1 LLATRR
7 TTTALACLALAACTG
22 GGGEPTATDPPA
34 SSTLRLTVVSMP
46 LSCQSVPGVPEGC
59 QVGGSGLA
67 GGLGK
72 VRVYWSVRLGLPRP
86 GGCRGAA
93 ATGSVSGAGWS
104 VPFSGGGEWCG
115 QRAQFGYRLDR
126 PSGGEG
132 RLEYR
137 HEPPAAAARRPA
149 RAARSTWR

>member
-1 LLATRR
+1 
-7 TTTALACLALAACTG
+7 
-22 GGGEPTATDPPA
+22 
-34 SSTLRLTVVSMP
+34 
-46 LSCQSVPGVPEGC
+46 VPEGC

-67 GGLGK
+67 DGLGK
-72 VRVYWSVRLGLPRP
+72 VRVYWSVRLSLPRP
-86 GGCRGAA
+86 GGCREAA
-93 ATGSVSGAGWS
+93 ATGSVSGTDWS

-115 QRAQFGYRLDR
+115 QRAQFSYRLDR

-137 HEPPAAAARRPA
+137 HEPPAAATATFSGALPAPPAGTPPATRPAGSTAPAAAAARRPT